1 MKTVSTGIDDFAKL
15 INEDYLFIDKT
26 LLIKDII
33 DNGNETLLFPRPRR
47 FGKSLN
53 MSMLRYYFD
62 NTLDSKKLF
71 KGLNIMKESKEYT
84 SKMNTY
90 PVIFLSFKELKA
102 NSYSEFT
109 SEYKK
114 TISKLYKQYE
124 FLLDSNKIHY
134 TDKDLFKK
142 KIEMK
147 DDDYLSSSLKDLT
160 DMLYT
165 FYDKQVLV
173 LLDEYDAPIMHSKS
187 KGYYEELIEFIKS
200 VFSSTFKSNTSLYKG
215 IITGVLR
222 VSKEG
227 MFSDANNIT
236 VFNLTDRAFSKY
248 FGFTEEEVK
257 NVLNAYG
264 LSDRFVDV
272 KKWYDGYLFGEE
284 VIYNPWSIL
293 SYLSSIGNELKPY
306 WVNTGNID
314 LIGELVYQN
323 KASLFGKFQTLLETG
338 KIVDVKIDLNMDLKN
353 LDTDEDT
360 VLTLLMLSGYLTP
373 VKYMGE
379 SRKIDLKIPNYEV
392 KEQLKSMNDKWFN
405 DKYKSRDFLIKD
417 FITGNLKDIDKHYK
431 EIALESFSYFDTTK
445 EKGESFYHGFT
456 LGVLYQLGNDFKVRS
471 NRENGLGRSDITI
484 TKKDYSLAYVIELK
498 EAFELDDL
506 DKEIKDAF
514 KQIEEKK
521 YTFDFKDYKKV
532 YKIAIAFAGKDVK
545 VEYK

>member
-142 KIEMK
+142 KIEIK